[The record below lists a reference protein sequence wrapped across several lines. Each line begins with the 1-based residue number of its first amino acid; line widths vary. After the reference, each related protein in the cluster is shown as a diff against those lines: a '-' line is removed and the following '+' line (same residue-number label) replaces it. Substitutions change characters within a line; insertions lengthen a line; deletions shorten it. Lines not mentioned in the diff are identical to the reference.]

1 MPYLYLFWQIEQNWL
16 LKQSQKNEV
25 IFFLKTNKDTKFKQL
40 IEITAIDFPQNE
52 KRFKL
57 VYLLL
62 SHDNN
67 KRLIVDFYIKE
78 NDIMDQEVEIINTE
92 TRKEKIKNFII
103 NKRNTIISILVFF
116 VLILFGY
123 FIYQEYLE
131 RNRVK
136 LANKYNSLIIEYE
149 NGNESNILNS
159 MKEIIKDKDRTYS
172 PLAFYYLLDN
182 NLITSQEEIN
192 TYFDIIINE
201 IGLDKENKNLT
212 IFKKGLFNS
221 EFANE
226 NELLNI
232 LNPVIKSDSIWKP
245 HALYLMAE
253 YYFSKNEKQKS
264 KEFLEKLISLENI
277 NDKIKLEAQKR
288 LRSDLSE

>member
-1 MPYLYLFWQIEQNWL
+1 
-16 LKQSQKNEV
+16 
-25 IFFLKTNKDTKFKQL
+25 
-40 IEITAIDFPQNE
+40 
-52 KRFKL
+52 
-57 VYLLL
+57 
-62 SHDNN
+62 
-67 KRLIVDFYIKE
+67 
-78 NDIMDQEVEIINTE
+78 MDQEVEIINTE

-103 NKRNTIISILVFF
+103 NKRNTIISTLVFF

>member
-1 MPYLYLFWQIEQNWL
+1 
-16 LKQSQKNEV
+16 
-25 IFFLKTNKDTKFKQL
+25 
-40 IEITAIDFPQNE
+40 
-52 KRFKL
+52 
-57 VYLLL
+57 
-62 SHDNN
+62 
-67 KRLIVDFYIKE
+67 
-78 NDIMDQEVEIINTE
+78 MDQEVEIINTE

-103 NKRNTIISILVFF
+103 NKKNTIISILVFF

-123 FIYQEYLE
+123 FIYQEYLD

-149 NGNESNILNS
+149 NGNESNILDS

-264 KEFLEKLISLENI
+264 KEFLEKLVSLENI

>member
-1 MPYLYLFWQIEQNWL
+1 
-16 LKQSQKNEV
+16 
-25 IFFLKTNKDTKFKQL
+25 
-40 IEITAIDFPQNE
+40 
-52 KRFKL
+52 
-57 VYLLL
+57 
-62 SHDNN
+62 
-67 KRLIVDFYIKE
+67 
-78 NDIMDQEVEIINTE
+78 MDQEVEIINTE

-103 NKRNTIISILVFF
+103 NKKNTIISILVFF

-123 FIYQEYLE
+123 FIYLEYLE